1 MLYRV
6 LADLVVLAHLTF
18 VAFVVLGG
26 LLILWWSRVVWLH
39 APAAL
44 YAAAIEIVGWVCP
57 LTPLEK
63 HFRALAGEAG
73 YEGGFIEHY
82 AGLILY
88 PADWQAIKGYLAA
101 GVIVIN
107 LAVYALVILRLRR
120 HKSTASHVR

>member
-6 LADLVVLAHLTF
+6 LADLVVLAHIAF

-26 LLILWWSRVVWLH
+26 LLVLWRTRIAWLH
-39 APAAL
+39 VPVAL

-57 LTPLEK
+57 LTPLENR
-63 HFRALAGEAG
+63 FRALAGEAG

-88 PADWQAIKGYLAA
+88 PANWHAIKAYLAA
-101 GVIVIN
+101 GVIIIN
-107 LAVYALVILRLRR
+107 VVVYALVIRGLRR
-120 HKSTASHVR
+120 R

>member
-6 LADLVVLAHLTF
+6 LADLVVLAHIAF
-18 VAFVVLGG
+18 VAFVVFGG
-26 LLILWWSRVVWLH
+26 LLVLWRSRIAWLH
-39 APAAL
+39 VPVVL

-63 HFRALAGEAG
+63 RFRALAGEAG

-88 PADWQAIKGYLAA
+88 PANWHAIKGYLAA
-101 GVIVIN
+101 GVIIIN
-107 LAVYALVILRLRR
+107 LAAYALVILRLRR
-120 HKSTASHVR
+120 HEGTVSV

>member
-6 LADLVVLAHLTF
+6 LADLVVVAHVAF
-18 VAFVVLGG
+18 VAFVVFGG
-26 LLILWWSRVVWLH
+26 LLVLWRTRVAWLH
-39 APAAL
+39 VPVAL

-63 HFRALAGEAG
+63 RLRGLAGQAG

-88 PADWQAIKGYLAA
+88 PANWHAIKGYLAA
-101 GVIVIN
+101 GVILIN
-107 LAVYALVILRLRR
+107 AAVYAAVILRLRR
-120 HKSTASHVR
+120 R